1 MSKKTRK
8 NKTRKKSRAK
18 KADAPNTKTSRTDGD
33 WKVLLVMPSPTG
45 GHMGHTGGTHGDTW
59 GQTERSRDLCYLV
72 KPFDGR
78 FPCVFENIEFLIR
91 TRDSHL
97 TRNKRLSIYHLTN
110 IRFCVNLPSL
120 SGAYASRA
128 RHQSDHSQNGTHS
141 PAKKL
146 KIA

>member
-59 GQTERSRDLCYLV
+59 GHMGT
-72 KPFDGR
+72 DGT
-78 FPCVFENIEFLIR
+78 FP
-91 TRDSHL
+91 
-97 TRNKRLSIYHLTN
+97 
-110 IRFCVNLPSL
+110 
-120 SGAYASRA
+120 
-128 RHQSDHSQNGTHS
+128 
-141 PAKKL
+141 
-146 KIA
+146 